1 MSHFI
6 GLCFGNYWEENL
18 EKYDENIR
26 VEPYV
31 EYTKEEVID
40 KIKLSHAHNYEKALE
55 ILSDP
60 EISSEV
66 RFRNEKIIESGL
78 FMSWEDAWKEAKEWG
93 YIVDEENEC
102 LLSTYNPDSKWDW
115 YVIGGRW
122 NGYLPLIDPDGE
134 GNKVFVNTAVASDID
149 WDYMLKNDHIP
160 FCYVT
165 EDGEWC
171 ESAKMGY
178 WAITT
183 DEKDPNDWNNE
194 FKTYIKS
201 LDTDCLVTAVDFHI

>member
-6 GLCFGNYWEENL
+6 GLCFGYCWEENL

-31 EYTKEEVID
+31 EYTKEEAID
-40 KIKLSHAHNYEKALE
+40 KVKLDHAHNYEKALE

-60 EISSEV
+60 EISSELKL
-66 RFRNEKIIESGL
+66 RSEKIIESGL
-78 FMSWEDAWKEAKEWG
+78 FISWEDAWKEAKKWG
-93 YIVDEENEC
+93 YVVDEENEC

-122 NGYLPLIDPDGE
+122 DGYLPLINPDSE
-134 GNKVFVNTAVASDID
+134 GNKVFVNTAIASDID

-165 EDGEWC
+165 EDGEWY
-171 ESAKMGY
+171 EFAKMGY

-201 LDTDCLVTAVDFHI
+201 LDKDCLVTAVDFHI

>member
-6 GLCFGNYWEENL
+6 GLCFGYCWEENL
-18 EKYDENIR
+18 EKYNENIR

-31 EYTKEEVID
+31 EYTKEEAID
-40 KIKLSHAHNYEKALE
+40 EVKLDHAHNYEKALE

-60 EISSEV
+60 EISSELKL
-66 RFRNEKIIESGL
+66 RSEKIIESGL
-78 FMSWEDAWKEAKEWG
+78 FISWEDAWKEAKKWG

-122 NGYLPLIDPDGE
+122 DGYLPLIDPNSE

-171 ESAKMGY
+171 EFAKMGY

-201 LDTDCLVTAVDFHI
+201 LNKDCLVTAVDFHI

>member
-6 GLCFGNYWEENL
+6 GLCFGYCWEENL

-26 VEPYV
+26 VDSYIK
-31 EYTKEEVID
+31 YTKEEAID
-40 KIKLSHAHNYEKALE
+40 KVKLDHAHNYEKALE

-60 EISSEV
+60 EISSELKL
-66 RFRNEKIIESGL
+66 RSEKIIESGL
-78 FMSWEDAWKEAKEWG
+78 FISWEDAWKEAKKWG
-93 YIVDEENEC
+93 YTVDEENEC
-102 LLSTYNPDSKWDW
+102 LLSTYNSDSKWDW

-122 NGYLPLIDPDGE
+122 DGYLPLIDPDSE
-134 GNKVFVNTAVASDID
+134 GNKVFTNKAVVSDID

-165 EDGEWC
+165 EDGKWC
-171 ESAKMGY
+171 EFAKMGY

-201 LDTDCLVTAVDFHI
+201 LDKDCLVTAVDFHI

>member
-6 GLCFGNYWEENL
+6 GLCFGNYWQENL

-31 EYTKEEVID
+31 EYTKEEAID
-40 KIKLSHAHNYEKALE
+40 EVKLNHAHNYEKALE

-66 RFRNEKIIESGL
+66 RLRNEKIIESGL
-78 FMSWEDAWKEAKEWG
+78 FISWEDAWKEAKEWG
-93 YIVDEENEC
+93 YVVDEENEC

-115 YVIGGRW
+115 YIVGGRW
-122 NGYLPLIDPDGE
+122 DGYLPLIDPDSE
-134 GNKVFVNTAVASDID
+134 GNKVFVNTAVSSDID
-149 WDYMLKNDHIP
+149 WDYMLKNNYIP

-165 EDGEWC
+165 EDGKWC

-183 DEKDPNDWNNE
+183 DKKDPNDWTNE
-194 FKTYIKS
+194 FKTYVKS
-201 LDTDCLVTAVDFHI
+201 LDADCLVTAVDFHI